1 MPAIPIDTR
10 AISQELGE
18 HLNYYVAKSSQELGE
33 HLNYYV
39 ARSIDHRALEV
50 IAVRKSCS
58 RTYLFNLSND
68 LTCSSGYNHLRRG
81 RLHVLRHQGPKQI
94 EEAPRPGPEYMNFDD
109 GLCFE
114 KSGI

>member
-10 AISQELGE
+10 ALSQELGE
-18 HLNYYVAKSSQELGE
+18 HLNYYVAKSTQELGE

-39 ARSIDHRALEV
+39 ARSIDHRALET
-50 IAVRKSCS
+50 IAVRKFQIYSQS
-58 RTYLFNLSND
+58 LQLFND

-94 EEAPRPGPEYMNFDD
+94 EKAPRPGP
-109 GLCFE
+109 
-114 KSGI
+114 K